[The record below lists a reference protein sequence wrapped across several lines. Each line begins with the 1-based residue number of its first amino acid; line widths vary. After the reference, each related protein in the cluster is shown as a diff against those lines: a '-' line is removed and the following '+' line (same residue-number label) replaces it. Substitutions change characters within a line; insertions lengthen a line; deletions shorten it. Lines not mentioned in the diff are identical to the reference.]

1 MVESQKLAVQ
11 NASYV
16 LILAVRISTS
26 LKELNLLVKKWNVIM
41 NEYEIQSW

>member
-1 MVESQKLAVQ
+1 MESKPSMVESQKLAVL

-26 LKELNLLVKKWNVIM
+26 LKELNLLVKM
-41 NEYEIQSW
+41 